1 MIKKFK
7 IILLIIMLGL
17 ITSGCSLNFDTGTGS
32 GSTSSASDGGVFR
45 SLDKGNSWEQ
55 KVLISDVSRARSFS
69 GVDIISLSLD
79 PSDNKAI
86 YAGSSGNGLFYSYDG
101 AESWRV
107 AFSLGK
113 VNVNSVA
120 VDPADKCVI
129 YAAVA
134 NKVFKSEDCSRTWA
148 QIYFDND
155 IKAMVSSLVINHASS
170 NNIFIGTSRGDIIKS
185 SNKGSSWRVLDR
197 FDSQVDKIVISP
209 VNSKVILAGTTGKS
223 VFRSIDGGDKWES
236 LAPRLEAFEGS
247 NRFRDLVM
255 VKSEK
260 AMILLATNHGLLRSA
275 DDGASWSKIELL
287 TAEEE
292 AEIHAVAVNPDDS
305 EEIYYTTGTTFY
317 HSLDG
322 GKNWISRKL
331 PTGRAGARLLL
342 DPRNPAIVY
351 LAASQ
356 VRK

>member
-1 MIKKFK
+1 MFKNKFSK
-7 IILLIIMLGL
+7 LLLPL
-17 ITSGCSLNFDTGTGS
+17 VALTLSGCSLNFNTGTGS
-32 GSTSSASDGGVFR
+32 NSTSSASDGGVFR

-79 PSDNKAI
+79 PGDNKAI

-101 AESWRV
+101 AESWQV

-113 VNVNSVA
+113 VNINSVA
-120 VDPADKCVI
+120 VDPANKCVI

-134 NKVFKSEDCSRTWA
+134 NKVFKSEDCSRAWA

-155 IKAMVSSLVINHASS
+155 VKAMVSSLVIDHASS

-185 SNKGSSWRVLDR
+185 SNKGLSWRVLDR

-209 VNSKVILAGTTGKS
+209 VNSKVMLAGTTDKS
-223 VFRSIDGGDKWES
+223 VFRSIDGGNKWES
-236 LAPRLEAFEGS
+236 LAPKLKAFEGS

-260 AMILLATNHGLLRSA
+260 AIIFLVANYGLLRSA

-292 AEIHAVAVNPDDS
+292 AEIHAIAVNPDDA

-351 LAASQ
+351 LAA
-356 VRK
+356 RDFKR